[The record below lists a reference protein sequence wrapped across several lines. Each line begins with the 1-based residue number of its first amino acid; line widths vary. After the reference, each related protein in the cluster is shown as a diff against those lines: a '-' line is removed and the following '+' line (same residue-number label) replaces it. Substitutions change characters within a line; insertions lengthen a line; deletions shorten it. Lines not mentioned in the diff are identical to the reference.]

1 MINAFNTICFVQ
13 GAVNNPALFQWL
25 YLPSVIWL
33 VLVILLVGLLL
44 RKYTFGNWTPNHP
57 NPYQKETLGLPRG
70 VMRGVLT
77 LTLLFMV
84 VMLEIFTIRFEKFE
98 TRIGDFMVAFQMM
111 LSFYFGGKVMHHLT
125 SVDERKNAASAKA
138 AEVIEKNRLRDSAKA
153 AEPGGNSSD
162 SEKDFEDEK
171 AVG

>member
-1 MINAFNTICFVQ
+1 MLINNH
-13 GAVNNPALFQWL
+13 
-25 YLPSVIWL
+25 
-33 VLVILLVGLLL
+33 LLKAEEGESFS
-44 RKYTFGNWTPNHP
+44 YEETPNTSGAFP
-57 NPYQKETLGLPRG
+57 EGLPETLGLPRG

-84 VMLEIFTIRFEKFE
+84 VLLEIFTIRFENFE

-111 LSFYFGGKVMHHLT
+111 LSFYFGSKVMHHLT
-125 SVDERKNAASAKA
+125 SVDERKNAASAKT
-138 AEVIEKNRLRDSAKA
+138 AEVIEKHRIQESQKTGQPATTS
-153 AEPGGNSSD
+153 GN

>member
-1 MINAFNTICFVQ
+1 MAFPGI
-13 GAVNNPALFQWL
+13 AVLLQTLTNNPALWQWL
-25 YLPSVIWL
+25 YLPAMVWL
-33 VLVILLVGLLL
+33 ALVILLIGLLL
-44 RKYTFGNWTPNHP
+44 RKYPFGNWSADHP
-57 NPYQKETLGLPRG
+57 NPYQQETLGLPRG

-84 VMLEIFTIRFEKFE
+84 VLLEIFTIRFENFE

-111 LSFYFGGKVMHHLT
+111 LSFYFGSKVMHHLT
-125 SVDERKNAASAKA
+125 SVDERKNAASAKT
-138 AEVIEKNRLRDSAKA
+138 AEVIQKHRIQESQKTGQPDTTS
-153 AEPGGNSSD
+153 GN